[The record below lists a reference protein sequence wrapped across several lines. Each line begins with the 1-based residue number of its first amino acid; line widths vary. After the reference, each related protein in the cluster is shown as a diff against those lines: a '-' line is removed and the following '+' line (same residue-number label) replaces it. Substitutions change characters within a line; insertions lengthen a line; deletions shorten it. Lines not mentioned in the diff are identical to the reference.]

1 MELTISHLDRI
12 RRLDPK
18 LNAFLLVIEERAL
31 ADAQAGEA
39 RQVTG
44 ASRGK
49 LDESHT
55 EAFQEWHV
63 DQSHQR
69 QVQLR
74 FPGKG
79 DQHRR
84 VKKQLRPDRGSSR
97 RRGEA
102 RRLD

>member
-31 ADAQAGEA
+31 ADAQAAEA

-49 LDESHT
+49 LDESDT
-55 EAFQEWHV
+55 EASQEWHV

-69 QVQLR
+69 KVQR
-74 FPGKG
+74 FSC
-79 DQHRR
+79 
-84 VKKQLRPDRGSSR
+84 V
-97 RRGEA
+97 
-102 RRLD
+102 

>member
-1 MELTISHLDRI
+1 MLR
-12 RRLDPK
+12 P
-18 LNAFLLVIEERAL
+18 A
-31 ADAQAGEA
+31 EA

-49 LDESHT
+49 LGESHT
-55 EAFQEWHV
+55 EASQEWHV

-69 QVQLR
+69 QIQLR

-84 VKKQLRPDRGSSR
+84 VKKQLRPDRASSR
-97 RRGEA
+97 RRGKA